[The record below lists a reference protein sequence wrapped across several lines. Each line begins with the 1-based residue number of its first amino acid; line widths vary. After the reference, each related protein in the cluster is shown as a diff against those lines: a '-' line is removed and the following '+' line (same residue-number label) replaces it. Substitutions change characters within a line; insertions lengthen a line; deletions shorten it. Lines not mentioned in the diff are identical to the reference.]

1 MSVAANCRQRHVY
14 VLEFKVI
21 HDFARGN
28 SGTVMAY
35 TCKEENIVSIIN
47 VHTGEMHNCLLK

>member
-1 MSVAANCRQRHVY
+1 MSVVANCRQRQVF

-35 TCKEENIVSIIN
+35 TRKEKNNVSIIN
-47 VHTGEMHNCLLK
+47 VHIRGMHNCL